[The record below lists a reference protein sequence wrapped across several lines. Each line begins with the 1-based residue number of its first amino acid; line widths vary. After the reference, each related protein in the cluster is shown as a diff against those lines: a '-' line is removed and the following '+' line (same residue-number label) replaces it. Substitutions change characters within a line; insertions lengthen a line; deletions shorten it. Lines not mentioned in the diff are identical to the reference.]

1 MVVLPEVGYT
11 PAKAEGE
18 KEAERVFYV
27 AATRATQRLVITAYG
42 NDCFGSRLCMTVNSE
57 N

>member
-1 MVVLPEVGYT
+1 MVLLPEVGYT
-11 PAKAEGE
+11 PATAEDE

-27 AATRATQRLVITAYG
+27 AATLATQRLVITAYRK
-42 NDCFGSRLCMTVNSE
+42 DCFGSRLCMTVNSE